1 MPVARRVLGE
11 NDEITLRMRA
21 YYGRTLFSD
30 PTATLG
36 DLTEAVTMLEDA
48 TRISRRVM
56 GDANPVTAI
65 IRTALLN
72 AQATLRA
79 REE

>member
-1 MPVARRVLGE
+1 MARRVLGE

-21 YYGRTLFSD
+21 YYGRTLVSD

-36 DLTEAVTMLEDA
+36 DLREAVTMLEDA
-48 TRISRRVM
+48 TRFSRRVM
-56 GDANPVTAI
+56 GDANPVTAFT
-65 IRTALLN
+65 RGALKK
-72 AQATLRA
+72 AQAALHA